1 METKKL
7 HKLEKRINKIRNLL
21 SEEVGSSTMDLI
33 DELIALEIE
42 LEAECNQ

>member
-7 HKLEKRINKIRNLL
+7 KLEKKISKIRNLL
-21 SEEVGSSTMDLI
+21 SQEAGSSTMDLI
-33 DELIALEIE
+33 DELIQLEIE